1 MKQTG
6 RWLAS
11 LLIVSGLLLASVGS
25 SEAAGYRRNMKHKP
39 PKPVYTAIAS
49 VNTTAMTITV
59 EPKNSTATATR
70 TYTYT
75 PRTKVTVNGRPA
87 TIADLKAGLQIR
99 VGAGMDAGI
108 AEELS
113 ASTPPADPK

>member
-11 LLIVSGLLLASVGS
+11 LLIASGLLIALPSI
-25 SEAAGYRRNMKHKP
+25 SEAGFRSRTHKPP
-39 PKPVYTAIAS
+39 PKPVYNAIAS
-49 VNTTAMTITV
+49 VNTTAMTITI
-59 EPKNSTATATR
+59 EPKNSTATATK

-113 ASTPPADPK
+113 ASTPPANPK